1 MPNPVSKYNY
11 SGEREFTPAVKVK
24 KSLDEILTIFHEMSP
39 EFLGN
44 SYFLYKMAKK
54 LTPEQ
59 ASKEIPI
66 YLEFLKAQPYE
77 TLNKEKFLKGLKKN
91 PAIYD
96 SYLAASLDAT
106 ADTRPD
112 QLVVLLYSAYTY
124 QIPELVQK
132 VLEHEEL
139 LPLDE
144 LFQTLFENGTVEQ
157 IKATFL
163 RFGKDRINP
172 LMTRIL
178 PTLTRNPIEHHRLQ
192 EIMDHLQGMGVDIRA
207 YILETPE
214 KSLCSYAGVQHF
226 DYMLSFLSPEEQV
239 KVLDVGFCQLVL
251 NFLLIFDDET
261 TKADFLKKLLDLF
274 KEKQLPLEAILL
286 QKFGKREKKSIF
298 DRAADNK
305 EIVALLERYFETT
318 NKV

>member
-66 YLEFLKAQPYE
+66 YLQFLKTKPYE
-77 TLNKEKFLKGLKKN
+77 TLSQEKFLIGLKKN

-96 SYLAASLDAT
+96 AYLTASLDST
-106 ADTRPD
+106 AYTRAD

-124 QIPELVQK
+124 QIPELVEK

-139 LPLDE
+139 VPSNE
-144 LFQTLFENGTVEQ
+144 LFETLFENGTVEQ

-163 RFGKDRINP
+163 RFGKDQINP
-172 LMTRIL
+172 WLNRIL
-178 PTLTRNPIEHHRLQ
+178 LTLMRGPIELRRFQ
-192 EIMDHLQGMGVDIRA
+192 EIMSHLQEVGLDIRA
-207 YILETPE
+207 CILETP
-214 KSLCSYAGVQHF
+214 KNILSSYTGLQHF
-226 DYMLSFLSPEEQV
+226 DYLLSFLSAEEQV
-239 KVLDVGFCQLVL
+239 KVLDVKFCQHLLYFVL
-251 NFLLIFDDET
+251 ILDDEAS
-261 TKADFLKKLLDLF
+261 KADFLQKFLELF
-274 KEKQLPLEAILL
+274 KEKELPLQTILL
-286 QKFGKREKKSIF
+286 EKFGEKKKKSIF
-298 DRAADNK
+298 DRAEDDQQIANLLSRYA
-305 EIVALLERYFETT
+305 EI
-318 NKV
+318 NN